1 MTAQTQGRG
10 GRTIWIIAGV
20 AVLALVAG
28 IVLGRFVK
36 SPAQAA
42 SEAAPPTAGPVSVPV
57 ELRTLSNDVVLRADV
72 TYDDPTSVTVET
84 GGIDGPA
91 IVTGQ
96 IPEVGANVEAGS
108 VILEIMGR
116 PVILL
121 PGELPTYR
129 TIRAGSTGPDV
140 LQLKEALAAIG
151 LEPGDVTSS
160 DYDAATASA
169 LGALYARIG
178 YPAPAVDQ
186 ETRDGLDAAR
196 AMVRDAQN
204 AVAEAER
211 ALAEADQGVPES
223 ARLEADATVAEAER
237 ALAVAQKPDCS
248 VDPCVP
254 SDPNAVASA
263 RERVAIA
270 HAQRDEA
277 LKPPSTASFQQALA
291 DARSTL
297 QEATTAQAEAQAAT
311 LMPAPAAEIVFAPS
325 LPRRVDDVN
334 AQRGQTLTG
343 SAMVLS
349 GATLTMTAN
358 ASAADARL
366 LEVGA
371 EGSLTLPD
379 DSELTVTVE
388 SVGAS
393 RADDQGEGSS
403 GGESSGR
410 SRVVF
415 SFPELTPDQVTMLQD
430 SNVRVTVPVSSTG
443 GDVLAVP
450 LAALTAGPGGQSRV
464 EVLGDDGTTHLVTV
478 TPGLA
483 AAGYAEVEPVEGDL
497 TEGDLVVIGTER
509 AASASDGESTE
520 PAATDETDAEDA
532 G

>member
-1 MTAQTQGRG
+1 MSEEASTRG
-10 GRTIWIIAGV
+10 SRTIWIIAGV

-42 SEAAPPTAGPVSVPV
+42 AEAAPPVAGPVSVPV

-96 IPEVGANVEAGS
+96 VPEVGANVEAGS

-121 PGELPTYR
+121 PGDLPTYR

-140 LQLKEALAAIG
+140 LQLKAALAELG
-151 LEPGDVTSS
+151 LNPGDTTSS
-160 DYDAATASA
+160 VYDGATASA
-169 LGALYARIG
+169 VTALYARAG

-186 ETRDGLDAAR
+186 ETRDALESAR

-204 AVAEAER
+204 SVTEAQRALDEAAQGVPASTRLEADARVGEAER
-211 ALAEADQGVPES
+211 ALS
-223 ARLEADATVAEAER
+223 VAE
-237 ALAVAQKPDCS
+237 QPDCS
-248 VDPCVP
+248 VDPCLP
-254 SDPNAVASA
+254 SDPNAVAAA
-263 RERVAIA
+263 RDQVAIA
-270 HAQRDEA
+270 RAQRDEA
-277 LKPPSTASFQQALA
+277 LRAPSTASFQQALT
-291 DARSTL
+291 DARTTL
-297 QEATTAQAEAQAAT
+297 QEATAAQSEAEAAT
-311 LMPAPAAEIVFAPS
+311 LSPAPAAEIVFAPS
-325 LPRRVDDVN
+325 LPRRVDDVSV
-334 AQRGQTLTG
+334 QRGQTLTG
-343 SAMVLS
+343 KAMVLS
-349 GATLTMTAN
+349 GATLTMTAK

-371 EGSLTLPD
+371 EGTVVLPD
-379 DSELTVTVE
+379 DSVLTVSVAAVE
-388 SVGAS
+388 A
-393 RADDQGEGSS
+393 AAQGGGDGEDG
-403 GGESSGR
+403 GGETSSAGR
-410 SRVVF
+410 TQVVF
-415 SFPELTPDQVTMLQD
+415 AFPELTPDQLTMLQG

-464 EVLGDDGTTHLVTV
+464 EVLDDDGTTHLVTV
-478 TPGLA
+478 STGLA
-483 AAGYAEVEPVEGDL
+483 ASGYAEVAALDGGL
-497 TEGDLVVIGTER
+497 GEGDLVVIGTER
-509 AASASDGESTE
+509 AAADTDTE
-520 PAATDETDAEDA
+520 TVAPDEEE